1 MCIEKFEKSMQEW
14 EMICK
19 EVGMRSWKL
28 KMLIKTKFVSK
39 VVLFLKKL
47 EYYIIVSLYYNPQ
60 TSRLQA
66 WVPSSSM

>member
-1 MCIEKFEKSMQEW
+1 MQEW

-19 EVGMRSWKL
+19 EIGLRSWKL
-28 KMLIKTKFVSK
+28 ETLIKTKFVSK
-39 VVLFLKKL
+39 VVLFKKNL
-47 EYYIIVSLYYNPQ
+47 EYYVTVSLYYSPQ